1 MKKPLALLMFAA
13 HALAVHAA
21 LQVDVVTI
29 KAQPNSPTLLVEYQ
43 VRDDKD
49 TPATADDAVVRHGDT
64 IEIPYTENT
73 TAAQIRA
80 AARADAVA
88 KGLVPAP

>member
-1 MKKPLALLMFAA
+1 MKKILALLSFAML
-13 HALAVHAA
+13 ALAARAA

-29 KAQPNSPTLLVEYQ
+29 KAQPNSATLLVEYQ

-49 TPATADDAVVRHGDT
+49 TPTPADDTIGRHGDT
-64 IEIPYTENT
+64 VEVPYTAET

-80 AARADAVA
+80 AARADAEA
-88 KGLVPAP
+88 KNLVPSP